1 MFSGM
6 ARYTNRKVDYDK
18 IKRLRTGGIAG
29 NVAMSYAQIALKER
43 LTESHVYY
51 ICNPHKRRSKSR
63 LGKQRGIYAS
73 DHTWKQVRIRAAKAG
88 VSVSRMIEMLLYH
101 QDPEPLVPPLD
112 EVPE

>member
-1 MFSGM
+1 M
-6 ARYTNRKVDYDK
+6 ARYTRRKVDYDR
-18 IKRLRTGGIAG
+18 IKRMRTGGIAG
-29 NVAMSYAQIALKER
+29 NVAMSYAQIALKEK

-51 ICNPHKRRSKSR
+51 ICNPHKRRGGSP
-63 LGKQRGIYAS
+63 LGKRRGLYAS
-73 DHTWKQVRIRAAKAG
+73 DHIWRELKIRAAKHG